1 MVIAPAGRLSVKALI
16 SFIILVPLSFGCG
29 ERDEADSKRGSLEAP
44 VWIRTSGT
52 DQALGIARF
61 ADEGSLVL
69 TGRTAGGLG
78 EDDGFVSLITADGEL
93 EWTTIL
99 GSTGVDVLLDVGVH
113 ASGTIFAGGVS
124 TGDFQG
130 ERNTLF
136 SDGALSALDSN
147 GVVLWS
153 RLLGM
158 GAINQLTLEDDG
170 VVVSGSGIQ
179 PGRQD
184 ADAFIAKYSLSGEP
198 LWSTWVSSD
207 GTDSATGLFIQD
219 NAIWV
224 VGFTDGA
231 LFLDATTVTLDGWI
245 GRFDREGRLLE
256 GEQVDANEDESFT
269 RICALR
275 DGGLVV
281 AGYTSDLDGNIDG
294 TLRRYDASH
303 SEFHEWRSQ
312 WAGSDA
318 IYGLVCTADDKVV
331 VSGRIDVDSNSDGF
345 RALLDGA
352 LREEEIVISEYPGRD
367 EWVDLVETRGAIC
380 YAGYRSFDANQ
391 GIDDL
396 DAVAECY

>member
-1 MVIAPAGRLSVKALI
+1 M
-16 SFIILVPLSFGCG
+16 
-29 ERDEADSKRGSLEAP
+29 
-44 VWIRTSGT
+44 
-52 DQALGIARF
+52 
-61 ADEGSLVL
+61 
-69 TGRTAGGLG
+69 
-78 EDDGFVSLITADGEL
+78 
-93 EWTTIL
+93 
-99 GSTGVDVLLDVGVH
+99 DVLLDIGVH
-113 ASGTIFAGGVS
+113 ANGTIFAGGVS
-124 TGDFQG
+124 TGDFEG
-130 ERNTLF
+130 ERNALF

-184 ADAFIAKYSLSGEP
+184 ADAFIAKYSLAGEP

-269 RICALR
+269 SAF
-275 DGGLVV
+275 V
-281 AGYTSDLDGNIDG
+281 
-294 TLRRYDASH
+294 
-303 SEFHEWRSQ
+303 
-312 WAGSDA
+312 
-318 IYGLVCTADDKVV
+318 
-331 VSGRIDVDSNSDGF
+331 
-345 RALLDGA
+345 
-352 LREEEIVISEYPGRD
+352 P
-367 EWVDLVETRGAIC
+367 
-380 YAGYRSFDANQ
+380 
-391 GIDDL
+391 
-396 DAVAECY
+396 

>member
-1 MVIAPAGRLSVKALI
+1 M
-16 SFIILVPLSFGCG
+16 
-29 ERDEADSKRGSLEAP
+29 D
-44 VWIRTSGT
+44 W
-52 DQALGIARF
+52 
-61 ADEGSLVL
+61 
-69 TGRTAGGLG
+69 

-198 LWSTWVSSD
+198 LEHMGEPQTGPILRLVSS
-207 GTDSATGLFIQD
+207 FRI
-219 NAIWV
+219 
-224 VGFTDGA
+224 
-231 LFLDATTVTLDGWI
+231 
-245 GRFDREGRLLE
+245 
-256 GEQVDANEDESFT
+256 T
-269 RICALR
+269 R
-275 DGGLVV
+275 
-281 AGYTSDLDGNIDG
+281 
-294 TLRRYDASH
+294 
-303 SEFHEWRSQ
+303 
-312 WAGSDA
+312 
-318 IYGLVCTADDKVV
+318 
-331 VSGRIDVDSNSDGF
+331 SG
-345 RALLDGA
+345 
-352 LREEEIVISEYPGRD
+352 
-367 EWVDLVETRGAIC
+367 
-380 YAGYRSFDANQ
+380 
-391 GIDDL
+391 
-396 DAVAECY
+396 

>member
-1 MVIAPAGRLSVKALI
+1 MKALI
-16 SFIILVPLSFGCG
+16 SLVIWVPLSFGCG
-29 ERDEADSKRGSLEAP
+29 ERDEVDSNRGSLEAP
-44 VWIRTSGT
+44 VWIRTPGT

-61 ADEGSLVL
+61 ADEDSLVL

-78 EDDGFVSLITADGEL
+78 EDDGFVSLISAEGEL
-93 EWTTIL
+93 QWMTIL
-99 GSTGVDVLLDVGVH
+99 GSAGVDVLLDVDVH

-130 ERNTLF
+130 ERNALF

-207 GTDSATGLFIQD
+207 GTDSATGVFIQD
-219 NAIWV
+219 NTIWV

-231 LFLDATTVTLDGWI
+231 LFLEGTTVSLDGWI

-256 GEQVDANEDESFT
+256 GEQVDANQDESFT
-269 RICALR
+269 RICALS

-318 IYGLVCTADDKVV
+318 IYGLVCTADDKIV
-331 VSGRIDVDSNSDGF
+331 VSGRIDVASNSDGF
-345 RALLDGA
+345 RALLDDT
-352 LREEEIVISEYPGRD
+352 LREEEIVISEYPGRY
-367 EWVDLVETRGAIC
+367 EWVDLVDTPEAIC
-380 YAGYRSFDANQ
+380 YAG
-391 GIDDL
+391 
-396 DAVAECY
+396 